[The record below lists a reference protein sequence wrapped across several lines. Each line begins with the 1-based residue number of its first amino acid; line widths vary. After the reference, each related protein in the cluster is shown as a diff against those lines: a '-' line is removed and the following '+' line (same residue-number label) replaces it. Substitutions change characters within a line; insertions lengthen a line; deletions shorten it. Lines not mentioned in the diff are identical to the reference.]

1 MMTALRGKLY
11 EQEPMAKHTSWK
23 VGGIAD
29 RLYRPADLDDLQ
41 VFLQSLPSNEPLT
54 WVGLGSNLL
63 VRDGGIRGTVI
74 KMAGGLTELEKLDD
88 QHVFAGAG
96 VNCAKLARQAAD
108 WGMGNTAFFAGI
120 PGSFGGALAMNAGA
134 YGSETWEF
142 VQRAKLINRAGEVI
156 ERQPTEFEIAYRTVI
171 GKADE
176 WFIGATLAFPLDK
189 AESGA
194 PTGVQQIKALL
205 EQRKQSQ
212 PVDKRSCGS
221 VFRNPKD
228 DYAARL
234 IEVSGLKGFRIGG
247 AAVSEKHAN
256 FIINEGAATAAD
268 IEHLIAHLRNE
279 VERLH
284 GVRLHTEVRMIGDD
298 A

>member
-1 MMTALRGKLY
+1 MLN
-11 EQEPMAKHTSWK
+11 EPMAKHTSWK

-29 RLYRPADLDDLQ
+29 RVYRPADLDDLQ
-41 VFLQSLPSNEPLT
+41 VFLGTLANDEPLV

-74 KMAGGLTELEKLDD
+74 KMAGALTELTQLGEH
-88 QHVFAGAG
+88 HVYAGAG

-142 VQRAKLINRAGEVI
+142 VQSANLINRSGDVV
-156 ERQPTEFEIAYRTVI
+156 ERQPDEFEIAYRTVN
-171 GKADE
+171 GQQDE
-176 WFIGATLAFPLDK
+176 WFIGATLKFPLDN
-189 AESGA
+189 AVQGEVTA
-194 PTGVQQIKALL
+194 VQQIKQLL

-221 VFRNPKD
+221 VFRNPEN

-234 IEVSGLKGFRIGG
+234 IEASGLKGFQLGG
-247 AAVSEKHAN
+247 AAVSSKHAN
-256 FIINEGAATAAD
+256 FIINEGEATAAD
-268 IEHLIAHLRNE
+268 IEDLIQHLGDE
-279 VERLH
+279 VYRQHNIRLQ
-284 GVRLHTEVRMIGDD
+284 TEVRMIGEH